1 MSCSLVCFHCL
12 QLFPRNI
19 VEIERYPRWWPVRI
33 SAEVR
38 RLERKIEDIS
48 PYGYGLTEMFASYS
62 YTTGD
67 HDFPEVKAASTF
79 YRIAKPFP
87 RGVRR
92 NLPVFTS
99 TRTGY
104 LQPYTETPYLLV
116 SIKQSSWSH
125 NYMLPCGHFTEQFV
139 LF

>member
-1 MSCSLVCFHCL
+1 MVAFT
-12 QLFPRNI
+12 
-19 VEIERYPRWWPVRI
+19 I
-33 SAEVR
+33 SAQVR
-38 RLERKIEDIS
+38 RLQRKIENNS

-67 HDFPEVKAASTF
+67 HDFPEVIAASTF